1 MNHAIAFSDKWDSAM
16 TPVIAKY
23 KERALIILVCAGRK
37 GGDHAGLIAEER
49 LSAEMTRRGTWH
61 VQNEKCYVLCFV
73 PVFVHGQTLTIWESL
88 GVPACSKLAKTEI
101 IS

>member
-1 MNHAIAFSDKWDSAM
+1 M

-37 GGDHAGLIAEER
+37 GSEFNCRREIVGGDDTARHV
-49 LSAEMTRRGTWH
+49 

-73 PVFVHGQTLTIWESL
+73 PVFGMDK
-88 GVPACSKLAKTEI
+88 P
-101 IS
+101 